1 MDRMGCDKMGGME
14 CDEWTK
20 WECDNWAEWD
30 ERQMGGME
38 M

>member
-1 MDRMGCDKMGGME
+1 MDRMGCDKLGGME

>member
-1 MDRMGCDKMGGME
+1 MGGME